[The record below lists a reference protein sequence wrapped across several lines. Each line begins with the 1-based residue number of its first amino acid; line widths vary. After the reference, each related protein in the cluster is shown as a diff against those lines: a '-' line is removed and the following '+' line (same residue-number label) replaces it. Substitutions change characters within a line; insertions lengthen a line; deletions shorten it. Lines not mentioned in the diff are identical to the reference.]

1 MLIFPLKKQWYEKI
15 KSAEKT
21 LEAMNKIHENAAA
34 RVKEYFEKKKEAVI
48 SHDLFYSD
56 SKNCLLSQVPGWFQ
70 PPFPQICR
78 CTSRKERLL
87 FQSSLD
93 SPSFGKAH

>member
-34 RVKEYFEKKKEAVI
+34 RVKEYFEKKK
-48 SHDLFYSD
+48 
-56 SKNCLLSQVPGWFQ
+56 KP
-70 PPFPQICR
+70 
-78 CTSRKERLL
+78 
-87 FQSSLD
+87 
-93 SPSFGKAH
+93 